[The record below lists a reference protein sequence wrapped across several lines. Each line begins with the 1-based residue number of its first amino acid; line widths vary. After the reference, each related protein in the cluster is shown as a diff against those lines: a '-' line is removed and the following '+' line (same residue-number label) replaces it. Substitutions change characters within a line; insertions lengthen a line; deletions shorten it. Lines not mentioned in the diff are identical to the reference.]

1 MGIFRVRGHRVCSQ
15 GSQEAVDQLARAQ
28 PIRTARE
35 TLPEK
40 WERRVSLK
48 RRPRIYT

>member
-1 MGIFRVRGHRVCSQ
+1 MGIFRVRGCRVRSQ
-15 GSQEAVDQLARAQ
+15 GSHEAVDQLATAQ

-40 WERRVSLK
+40 RERWVSLK
-48 RRPRIYT
+48 RRPRIYI